1 MGWAAAMT
9 HDPELVQEIRD
20 REWFHTIDLGDGLV
34 TRGNPPSE
42 LLSAPKAIP
51 EVRGQSVLD
60 IGAWDG
66 KYSFEA
72 ERAGARR
79 VVALDHFV
87 WRLNPAK
94 LQAYYEACEREG
106 RLPDPDMVGAAFLE
120 VDTVPLKRG
129 FDLAHAYLDSHVEA
143 VVDDF
148 MTMDLNTLGTFD
160 IVFYFGVLYHMINPL
175 GALQRLRRVTGKV
188 AVIETAAVLIPG
200 YPHTSLVEFYA
211 GKERNGD
218 YTNWFAPTEAAL
230 HGMCRAAGFGRVET
244 RAARIRPRPP
254 STAAWRRIVG
264 REGPLSPSNHRL
276 VVHAFP

>member
-1 MGWAAAMT
+1 VAERVANA
-9 HDPELVQEIRD
+9 ELVQEIRE

-42 LLSAPKAIP
+42 LLSLPNAIP

-72 ERAGARR
+72 ERAGASR

-94 LQAYYEACEREG
+94 LRDYYEACEREG
-106 RLPDPDMVGAAFLE
+106 RLPDPDLVSVDFLE

-129 FDLAHAYLDSHVEA
+129 FDLAHTYLDSRVEA
-143 VVDDF
+143 IVDDF
-148 MTMDLNTLGTFD
+148 MTMDLNKIGTFD
-160 IVFYFGVLYHMINPL
+160 IVFYFGVLYHMSNPL
-175 GALQRLRRVTGKV
+175 GALQRLRRVTGNV
-188 AVIETAAVLIPG
+188 AVIETAAIWIPG
-200 YPHTSLVEFYA
+200 YPDTSLVEFYP

-230 HGMCRAAGFGRVET
+230 HGMCRAAGFSRVET
-244 RAARIRPRPP
+244 KAARTTPRRP
-254 STAAWRRIVG
+254 STAAWRRIVA
-264 REGPLSPSNHRL
+264 RQEPLSPSNHRL